1 MTSELITDLDLKDMH
16 AEGHE
21 RRIIVKCI
29 QTSTT
34 YLSVVGLQLGVL
46 LPKIL
51 SC

>member
-1 MTSELITDLDLKDMH
+1 MASELITDFDLKDVH
-16 AEGHE
+16 ANCHE

-34 YLSVVGLQLGVL
+34 YLSVVGLQLGAL
-46 LPKIL
+46 LPEIL